1 MLKLEKI
8 YKKLGKFALSDINLE
23 VCEGDY
29 FVLLGRSGSGKS
41 QLLELIAGLSTPD
54 SGSVLIDGKD
64 VTMVRIQERRTGL
77 VFQDYA
83 IFPNM
88 TVAGNIGYALHG
100 VKLSAREKEEKI
112 RAISSE
118 LNVVHL
124 LGRNTHNLSGG
135 ELQRVA
141 LARTLVTSPRL
152 LLLDEPLSSID
163 ASLKDDIRRLFRRL
177 NRNGLTII
185 HVTHDYNEAVSLAGK
200 VGVIH
205 NGRIIQTGPPDE
217 VFSRPANR
225 FVARYAGIRNFF
237 SVRFIQGNSGWIAK
251 SEGGSE
257 FKITGNTFPSD
268 GIVIIK
274 NECILLHPS
283 KPADAHDNLF
293 TGQIKDILPTSKGA
307 EIMVDTGEKFF
318 ADVSHDEMNRLE
330 PIENMKVWISVKSS
344 DLLVMGK

>member
-23 VCEGDY
+23 VDEGEY

-54 SGSVLIDGKD
+54 SGSVLMDGKD
-64 VTMVRIQERRTGL
+64 VTRGTIQDRRTGL

-88 TVAGNIGYALHG
+88 TVAGNIGYALHRM
-100 VKLSAREKEEKI
+100 KLSAREKEDKI
-112 RAISSE
+112 KAISSE
-118 LNVVHL
+118 LNIVHL
-124 LGRNTHNLSGG
+124 LTRNTHNLSGG

-177 NRNGLTII
+177 NKNGLSII

-205 NGRIIQTGPPDE
+205 NGHIIQTGTPAE

-237 SVRFIQGNSGWIAK
+237 SVRFLQEKNGWIAK
-251 SEGGSE
+251 STGGSD
-257 FKITGNTFPSD
+257 FKIAGNNFPAD
-268 GIVIIK
+268 GIIIIR
-274 NECILLHPS
+274 NECILLHS
-283 KPADAHDNLF
+283 SNPADAHDNLF
-293 TGQIKDILPTSKGA
+293 KGQIKDILPTSKGA
-307 EIMVDTGEKFF
+307 EVMVDTGEKFF
-318 ADVSHDEMNRLE
+318 ADISHEEMKRMELR
-330 PIENMKVWISVKSS
+330 ENMVIWLSIRSNDV
-344 DLLVMGK
+344 LVMGK